1 MDLGADGWQTFRHV
15 TLPNLSTALVAGGL
29 LAFALS
35 FDEVVVTLFT
45 AGSQQTLPLWMY
57 EQFKL
62 PNTAPEANAVAV
74 FVIALTALPIYFA
87 QRLMRDTGGI
97 TGR

>member
-1 MDLGADGWQTFRHV
+1 MF
-15 TLPNLSTALVAGGL
+15 
-29 LAFALS
+29 
-35 FDEVVVTLFT
+35 
-45 AGSQQTLPLWMY
+45 

-74 FVIALTALPIYFA
+74 FVIALTAVPIFFA

-97 TGR
+97 AGR